1 MLAKD
6 IVNKAFCT
14 CLHPVSA
21 EVNGIKRL
29 VPCRKCAACENHRKD
44 TLSAQL
50 RAETSTFQFCY
61 LLTLTYSEEFVP
73 RFIVNHNF
81 NDSSTPFDDGLSNE
95 PDLCSISF
103 EPIQSCE
110 RIWSDIER
118 GLYKLPSVDNSDK
131 YRLVS
136 VLKSLD
142 EYSTRR
148 ALYNSFHPT
157 RKPYD
162 TQVIDTLYILDIQRF
177 IKRLRK
183 YIYSH
188 FHEKVRIYCICE
200 YGTESLRPHYHVLL
214 FFNSAD
220 LSAELSDEIIVQ
232 RKKQQNGLFKEYK
245 SAKCLLPL
253 WKYGTITSCKTDGNA
268 YGYVSNYVTGSSL
281 LPSLFTKFFK
291 PKALHSIRLG
301 ASFLKNYVE
310 TAIRQKNWSKLDNV
324 FYTDKSGFIVPL
336 TIPRSYIDRF
346 FPSLGDSCIPSA
358 DCTRQIY
365 ECCSPKLRFELGK
378 IAKLFGYKVDSQGF
392 CSTQLEA
399 FLLYREFCKT
409 YIYGIRPSSIYV
421 SRAIDVLDHILRRC
435 QILSLSPLT
444 RVLYASKHYLSTAH
458 HFGWSLDEMYK
469 NFVSYHSYS
478 SLKLLKNVFSYC
490 ERSNTF
496 TDLYYSSVS
505 VLATDKQDSVL
516 NRFVDYRD
524 WRYHEIVKSHDNIK
538 HAQLASL
545 YSGF

>member
-14 CLHPVSA
+14 CLHPVSID
-21 EVNGIKRL
+21 VNGIHRL

-50 RAETSTFQFCY
+50 RAETATFRFCY
-61 LLTLTYSEEFVP
+61 FLTLTYSEEYVP

-81 NDSSTPFDDGLSNE
+81 EDSNLSFDDGTSKE
-95 PDLCSISF
+95 PELCSLSF
-103 EPIQSCE
+103 EPIQSCN
-110 RIWSDIER
+110 RIWSDIVN
-118 GLYKLPSVDNSDK
+118 GLYKAPSVDNSDK
-131 YRLVS
+131 FRLDS

-148 ALYNSFHPT
+148 ALYNRFHPT

-183 YIYSH
+183 YINYY

-200 YGTESLRPHYHVLL
+200 YGTESLRPHYHLLL
-214 FFNSAD
+214 FFNSSD
-220 LSAELSDEIIVQ
+220 LSAQLSDEVVVQ
-232 RKKQQNGLFKEYK
+232 TKKLQNGLIKEYK
-245 SAKCLLPL
+245 CAQCLLPL
-253 WKYGTITSCKTDGNA
+253 WEFGTITSCKTDGNA

-281 LPSLFTKFFK
+281 LPSLLTTFFK

-301 ASFLKNYVE
+301 SSFLKNFVE
-310 TAIRQKNWSKLDNV
+310 KAIQQKKWSKLDNV
-324 FYTDKSGFIVPL
+324 FYTDSSGFIVPI

-346 FPSLGDSCIPSA
+346 FPTLGDSCIPSA
-358 DCTRQIY
+358 DCSRQIY
-365 ECCSPKLRFELGK
+365 ECCSSKLRLELGK
-378 IAKLFGYKVDSQGF
+378 IAQLFGYKVDCHGF

-409 YIYGIRPSSIYV
+409 HIYGIRPSSIYV

-435 QILSLSPLT
+435 QIVSLSPLT
-444 RVLYASKHYLSTAH
+444 RVLYASKHYLSTANY
-458 HFGWSLDEMYK
+458 FGWSLDEMYK
-469 NFVSYHSYS
+469 NYISFHSYS
-478 SLKLLKNVFSYC
+478 ALKLLNNVYFNC
-490 ERSNTF
+490 ERSSTF
-496 TDLYYSSVS
+496 TDIYYSSLS
-505 VLATDKQDSVL
+505 VLDTDKQDSIL

-524 WRYHEIVKSHDNIK
+524 WRYHEIVKSYDNVK
-538 HAQLASL
+538 HAQLVSL